1 MVLFLNSSGRSSKG
15 TTGKWWH
22 ALFLPTE
29 DSELGTL
36 WNGHVVKEQQNGVM
50 WLVEKKNVKLAV
62 VESHK
67 K

>member
-1 MVLFLNSSGRSSKG
+1 MAHPFPPNRRL
-15 TTGKWWH
+15 
-22 ALFLPTE
+22 
-29 DSELGTL
+29 SELGTL
-36 WNGHVVKEQQNGVM
+36 WNGHAVKGQQNGVM